1 MKYIHDSKPDA
12 KHQGFLRRMWA
23 CSKFQWEKGKITAK
37 AWQESCAPNDVF
49 GLELS
54 GDEEQ
59 EKHPITF
66 NQCISANQGEEHD
79 CEYCGEKGQN
89 ENVLWIK
96 HVYIWHLNE
105 TKYIMLAWQ
114 N

>member
-1 MKYIHDSKPDA
+1 M
-12 KHQGFLRRMWA
+12 
-23 CSKFQWEKGKITAK
+23 

-59 EKHPITF
+59 EKHPITL

-79 CEYCGEKGQN
+79 CEYCGEKCQD
-89 ENVLWIK
+89 ENVQMR
-96 HVYIWHLNE
+96 LNILCWLD
-105 TKYIMLAWQ
+105 KAYLRLG
-114 N
+114 NGS

>member
-1 MKYIHDSKPDA
+1 M
-12 KHQGFLRRMWA
+12 
-23 CSKFQWEKGKITAK
+23 

-59 EKHPITF
+59 EKHPITL

-79 CEYCGEKGQN
+79 CEYCGEKCQD
-89 ENVLWIK
+89 ENV
-96 HVYIWHLNE
+96 
-105 TKYIMLAWQ
+105 
-114 N
+114 

>member
-1 MKYIHDSKPDA
+1 M
-12 KHQGFLRRMWA
+12 
-23 CSKFQWEKGKITAK
+23 
-37 AWQESCAPNDVF
+37 F

-114 N
+114 S